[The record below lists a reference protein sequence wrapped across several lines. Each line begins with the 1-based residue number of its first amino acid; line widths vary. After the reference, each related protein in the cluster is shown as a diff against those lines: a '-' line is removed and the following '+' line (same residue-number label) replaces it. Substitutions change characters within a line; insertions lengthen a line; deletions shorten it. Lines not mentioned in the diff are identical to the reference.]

1 MACAIASDHNS
12 QLEVI
17 DEMEG
22 SRAGIPSIT
31 RALFILG
38 KLNIGTW
45 KVHSDIG
52 LNWISQIVA
61 YLKLNLN
68 KLNLIKLNLNG
79 SIMN

>member
-52 LNWISQIVA
+52 LN
-61 YLKLNLN
+61 
-68 KLNLIKLNLNG
+68 
-79 SIMN
+79 